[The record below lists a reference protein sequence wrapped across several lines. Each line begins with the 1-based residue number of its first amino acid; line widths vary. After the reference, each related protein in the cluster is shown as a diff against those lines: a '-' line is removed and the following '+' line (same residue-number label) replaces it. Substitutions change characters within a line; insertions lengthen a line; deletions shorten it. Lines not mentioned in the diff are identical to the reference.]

1 MLNTYQFEWKLNLH
15 DWKHIFS
22 KDIGN
27 IKMGTHFL
35 FFLENIDRH
44 GIDYLRLNLPSDHR
58 TFPMIA
64 EKRKL

>member
-1 MLNTYQFEWKLNLH
+1 MLNTYQFERKLNLH

-22 KDIGN
+22 KDIEE
-27 IKMGTHFL
+27 IKMGKHFL
-35 FFLENIDRH
+35 LFLEDIDRLK
-44 GIDYLRLNLPSDHR
+44 IDYLRHNLPSDYR